1 MADKVDRAHA
11 VYPDKGKGILVED
24 PLTADNFPPLVQSP
38 GESPSPHGLP
48 QATSPTPQWRLLFQ
62 QAHRIDE
69 RLSFHEPKVENGVC
83 IVEPPDEVF
92 EVGVKSW
99 ANTLVGYFVGK
110 RIPFKVVKEQLEK
123 KWGKWGS
130 VKVITGANGNFLFKF
145 DNSASCDLVLSNG
158 PWEVWGA
165 YLALR
170 RWEEGMSLSKDSF
183 SSIPVWVKLANVP
196 PELWTRPG
204 LSYVASALGVPLCM
218 DAATSAGNRLNFA
231 RVCVEMKA
239 SSSFPNSFKVRRRS
253 GILAEVMVQY
263 VWKPSVCSACRV
275 FDHSSKQCQ
284 LVEDKTLPAQVYGEE
299 IQNLSQKEPV
309 TREGSDMDNAMVQD
323 ESNTH
328 VVEVPQPNVPAPPH
342 EVTTPT
348 DVLADTVP
356 IREEVK
362 DPITPHKEPA
372 LRPTSLSHNPP
383 AADFRYV
390 EGSGKKKK
398 KKRDAS
404 RKGLTPSR

>member
-1 MADKVDRAHA
+1 MVDRAHA
-11 VYPDKGKGILVED
+11 VYHDKGKGILVED
-24 PLTADNFPPLVQSP
+24 TLSADNFPPLVQASGEPP
-38 GESPSPHGLP
+38 GLL
-48 QATSPTPQWRLLFQ
+48 QAASPTPQWRRLFQ
-62 QAHRIDE
+62 QTHRLDE
-69 RLSFHEPKVENGVC
+69 RLSFHEPKMENGMC

-130 VKVITGANGNFLFKF
+130 VKVISGANGNFLFKF
-145 DNSASCDLVLSNG
+145 DNSATCDLVLSNG

-239 SSSFPNSFKVRRRS
+239 SSSFPNSFKVRCRS

-275 FDHSSKQCQ
+275 FDHSSKQCN
-284 LVEDKTLPAQVYGEE
+284 LVEDKTLPAQAEGEVNVQ
-299 IQNLSQKEPV
+299 ILPQKEPV
-309 TREGSDMDNAMVQD
+309 TREGSDLENAMTQG
-323 ESNTH
+323 EPNTH
-328 VVEVPQPNVPAPPH
+328 VVEVPQPNEPSLPH
-342 EVTTPT
+342 EVTTHTVDP
-348 DVLADTVP
+348 VDTVP
-356 IREEVK
+356 LRDEVK
-362 DPITPHKEPA
+362 DPITPHKGPA
-372 LRPTSLSHNPP
+372 MRPTSLRHIPP

-390 EGSGKKKK
+390 KGSGKKKK

-404 RKGLTPSR
+404 REGLTPSR